1 MTTCAPSNQRSV
13 SYVFGRL
20 GRFSEQRVRCI
31 FKFNVLAARPKAFP
45 LQPHLS
51 ASLSDTTE
59 TGLLEALDPH
69 PFRSLLPGLRWS
81 LGQWQRHPEWRS
93 LALRA
98 VSRPALGFPLG
109 PDCPSVRARVGPI
122 PYSIMPSATD
132 SAPVDAESQ
141 LTAAKYG
148 LLLLLSPRPRSPQS
162 VRCDVNM
169 SMSRCDTGQ

>member
-31 FKFNVLAARPKAFP
+31 SNVLLAARPKAFP

-69 PFRSLLPGLRWS
+69 PFRALLPGLRWS

-141 LTAAKYG
+141 PYCYN

-169 SMSRCDTGQ
+169 SM